1 MQTYMGSKEE
11 RCKRVYCIE
20 LTHNN
25 LVVKNMYCLENLKL
39 TA

>member
-1 MQTYMGSKEE
+1 MRSKEE
-11 RCKRVYCIE
+11 GCKRVYHIE

-25 LVVKNMYCLENLKL
+25 FVVENMCFLENLKL

>member
-11 RCKRVYCIE
+11 GCKRVYCIK

-25 LVVKNMYCLENLKL
+25 LALENMCCLENLKL